1 MINLAWEKLKAIH
14 ELIFVTTFNR
24 YQGLVLFLMLLA
36 IYYKQII
43 LVLRVLQEALT
54 LLTV

>member
-1 MINLAWEKLKAIH
+1 MLSTYIGGTMKFIWEKLKAGH

-36 IYYKQII
+36 IYYK
-43 LVLRVLQEALT
+43 
-54 LLTV
+54 